1 MVKKIRMADV
11 AAEAGVSLQTVSR
24 AINDKD
30 GISAETRERILE
42 IAGQM
47 GFRPS
52 NIARGL
58 ATQRTATIGLVVPDI
73 ANPFFSEIA
82 RGVEDTAYENGYRVF
97 LCTTYEDVDREQAL
111 LDSLLEHQVDG
122 LVLCSSR
129 LDEGELVKRLAEF
142 DDVVLV
148 NRKLA
153 ESVEGIVSILIDEQ
167 TAAMQAVAHFISC
180 GCQKIAFVAG
190 PQRSYSGKRRLDGFR
205 TGLRA
210 HEQVVDP
217 ALVVHCEPDQRG
229 GYTAALNLFA
239 EHGDVDAVYAYN
251 DLVAVG
257 VIQACRELGKRIPE
271 DVALIGADD
280 IPLASLITPA
290 LSTMG
295 VDKEKIGSLAMQ
307 ALLACMHAEDEC
319 ASPVVLEPALILR
332 ASA

>member
-1 MVKKIRMADV
+1 MADV

-30 GISAETRERILE
+30 GISVQTRERILK

-97 LCTTYEDVDREQAL
+97 LCTTYEDVDREQAV

-129 LDEGELVKRLAEF
+129 LDEEELIKRLIEF

-148 NRKLA
+148 NRELA
-153 ESVEGIVSILIDEQ
+153 EPTEGIVSVLIDEMA
-167 TAAMQAVAHFISC
+167 AAMQAVAHFVSR
-180 GCQKIAFVAG
+180 GCQKVAFVAG
-190 PQRSYSGKRRLDGFR
+190 PERSYSGKRRLDGFR
-205 TGLRA
+205 AGLRA
-210 HEQVVDP
+210 HDRAINT

-229 GYTAALNLFA
+229 GYTAALSLFA
-239 EHGDVDAVYAYN
+239 EYGDVDAVYAYN

-280 IPLASLITPA
+280 IPLASLVTPA
-290 LSTMG
+290 LSTLG
-295 VDKEKIGSLAMQ
+295 IDKEKIGSLAMQ
-307 ALLACMHAEDEC
+307 ALLVCMHAEGKC
-319 ASPVVLEPALILR
+319 ASPVLLEPALILR